1 MKKLRFFGIV
11 LSLALIGGCV
21 TLGGFVGF
29 EVINNPEMR
38 MLLKVSAYLLVA
50 LALIGAVLLFLMGV
64 ILVIG
69 KGLGLSQGDTKA
81 ALQAAIALARSSNTI
96 NKLYGRIPRGL
107 LPPGQAQ
114 PPPGYYHWP
123 VSAMDD
129 GPIDGHATTH
139 ASTERANA
147 EAWER

>member
-21 TLGGFVGF
+21 ALGGVVGF
-29 EVINNPEMR
+29 EIVNNPEMR
-38 MLLKVSAYLLVA
+38 MLLKVFAYLVVA
-50 LALIGAVLLFLMGV
+50 LALIGAVCVFLMGV

-96 NKLYGRIPRGL
+96 NKLYGRLPRGL
-107 LPPGQAQ
+107 LPPGQA
-114 PPPGYYHWP
+114 PPNYYQWP
-123 VSAMDD
+123 VSTMGD
-129 GPIDGHATTH
+129 GPIDGHATH
-139 ASTERANA
+139 ANTERANA